1 MTFSAASSL
10 QTEIRS
16 LLQTSRTVI
25 AVSGVRTQD
34 SGLRTQGS
42 GEGSSVLL
50 HTPNYHS
57 TRANFNSH
65 TNRTGT
71 SRTCSLLL
79 RFQAESDVWKEP
91 LSLLSLS
98 LLSLSLLSFCTERST
113 QVQSPRP
120 KPVGL
125 ATATLSQ
132 PIFKPMAVVET
143 CMFRRYSPRSS
154 RPSLNGSCLLHRFL
168 VNLLLERFELAQ
180 LG

>member
-98 LLSLSLLSFCTERST
+98 LLSFCTERST

>member
-1 MTFSAASSL
+1 VTFSAVSSV
-10 QTEIRS
+10 QFPDRNSIAPADFSHRYRS
-16 LLQTSRTVI
+16 LGS
-25 AVSGVRTQD
+25 QD

-42 GEGSSVLL
+42 GLRAQERGPRSSC
-50 HTPNYHS
+50 TRPT

-98 LLSLSLLSFCTERST
+98 LLSFWTERNT

-132 PIFKPMAVVET
+132 PILKPMAVVET

>member
-98 LLSLSLLSFCTERST
+98 LLSFWTERST

-154 RPSLNGSCLLHRFL
+154 RPSLDGSGLLHRFL